1 MTEATTRAVCLMS
14 GGPDSAVALAIARNE
29 GYELHLLFVDYG
41 QRTRARELESTRQL
55 ANHFGGLELRTA
67 HLDLLG
73 QIESVPL
80 TMDGEPLTAQE
91 PSRIYVP
98 FRNTILLSLAV
109 AWAEVIDAR
118 AVFIGSIGPPWATPD
133 NSPKYFGTFQELVR
147 VGARD
152 GERIAIRAPL
162 CTSSKAE
169 VIRQGLDL
177 QVPFDL
183 TWSCQNYED
192 AACGLCTSCYDRLG
206 AFELVGAPDPLP
218 YRTLGS
224 EGAEAELRRG

>member
-1 MTEATTRAVCLMS
+1 MTETTRAVCLMS

-41 QRTRARELESTRQL
+41 QRTRAREMRSAQQL
-55 ANHFGGLELRTA
+55 ANHFGGLDLRTVQV
-67 HLDLLG
+67 DLLR
-73 QIESVPL
+73 QIQSVPL
-80 TMDGEPLTAQE
+80 TADGELLTAQE

-133 NSPKYFGTFQELVR
+133 NSPKFFGTFQELVR

-152 GERIAIRAPL
+152 GERIVIRAPL

-177 QVPFDL
+177 QVPFEL
-183 TWSCQNYED
+183 TWSCQNFED
-192 AACGLCTSCYDRLG
+192 VGCCVCTSCVDRRL
-206 AFELVGAPDPLP
+206 AFEAVHLVDPVVVQPTGPGESVLVVDP
-218 YRTLGS
+218 
-224 EGAEAELRRG
+224 RG